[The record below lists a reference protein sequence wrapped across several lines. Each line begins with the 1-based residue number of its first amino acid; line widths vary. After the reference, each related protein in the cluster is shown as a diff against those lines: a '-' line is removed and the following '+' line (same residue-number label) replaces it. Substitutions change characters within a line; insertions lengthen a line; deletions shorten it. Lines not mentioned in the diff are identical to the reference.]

1 MWTVVYIS
9 PNRVIAEQIKALLTN
24 EGLLVML
31 RSVGVPHLGDSG
43 AVEILVPETEVE
55 EASLILTENVPIKI
69 K

>member
-31 RSVGVPHLGDSG
+31 RPLGVPHLGDSG

-55 EASLILTENVPIKI
+55 EASLILTENVPIKG